1 MTMRQVWP
9 VIIATLAQEGRTSF
23 RATVPGLPDVVAQE
37 RTFGEALQ
45 EIRQAVTQLTV
56 TPPVAFQQDWPL
68 ASNEQ
73 LVALVVT
80 PQPALPTKGVRRN
93 ISIPSDLDDWAR
105 LNRINVSRV
114 TTNALRQLQALN

>member
-1 MTMRQVWP
+1 
-9 VIIATLAQEGRTSF
+9 
-23 RATVPGLPDVVAQE
+23 VVAQGQ
-37 RTFGEALQ
+37 TFGEALQ
-45 EIRQAVTQLTV
+45 KIRQAVTQLT